1 MRDDNVTAERQ
12 ATYTDAI
19 FAVIVTIMLK
29 GQSLIVESHKSG
41 TQHNP

>member
-1 MRDDNVTAERQ
+1 MRDDNVTAERL
-12 ATYTDAI
+12 AYTDAI

-29 GQSLIVESHKSG
+29 GQSLIVESQKSG